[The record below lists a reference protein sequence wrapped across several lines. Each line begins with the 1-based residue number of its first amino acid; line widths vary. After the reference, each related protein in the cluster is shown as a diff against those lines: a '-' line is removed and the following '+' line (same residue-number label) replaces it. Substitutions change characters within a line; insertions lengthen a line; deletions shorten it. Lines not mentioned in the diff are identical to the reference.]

1 MDNKISSFNAAKVK
15 EKVDAFC
22 KDHET
27 TVAEFMR
34 INGIRMSTSSFY
46 SCLYTGRMRNEYIQQ
61 FKTALRLHEKTIYT
75 PSIWPEGKKES
86 KIPQKSLSK
95 ERTIPIN
102 GEYLESLCRSY
113 IEKEKISINDFERK
127 FTKAHSHYILD
138 HCKQGKMSPAMLEKV
153 IEVVGGDIKKAKSM
167 PKKQS
172 NLQDVKGM
180 TDHDLVQMFGFK
192 RIIELYFC
200 ARYEKEKGLLQ

>member
-1 MDNKISSFNAAKVK
+1 MDNELSSFNAAKVK
-15 EKVDAFC
+15 EKVDKYC

-34 INGIRMSTSSFY
+34 MNGIHMSTSTFY
-46 SCLYTGRMRNEYIQQ
+46 SCLYTGRMRNGYIKQ

-75 PSIWPEGKKES
+75 PSKWLKEETES
-86 KIPQKSLSK
+86 KISQKSRSH
-95 ERTIPIN
+95 EHTIPIN
-102 GEYLESLCRSY
+102 GEYLEALCRDY
-113 IEKEKISINDFERK
+113 MEREKISVNDFERK
-127 FTKAHSHYILD
+127 FTCNHSHYIMD
-138 HCKQGKMSPAMLEKV
+138 RCKLGKLTPSMLEKV
-153 IEVVGGDIKKAKSM
+153 IEVVGGDIEKAKSL
-167 PKKQS
+167 PKKQAGP
-172 NLQDVKGM
+172 QEVKGM

>member
-1 MDNKISSFNAAKVK
+1 MDNELSSFNAAKVK
-15 EKVDAFC
+15 EKVDKYC

-34 INGIRMSTSSFY
+34 RNGIHMSTSTFY
-46 SCLYTGRMRNEYIQQ
+46 SCLYTGRMRKGYIKQ

-75 PSIWPEGKKES
+75 PSKWLKEEMES
-86 KIPQKSLSK
+86 KIPQKSRRP

-102 GEYLESLCRSY
+102 GEYLEGLCRDY
-113 IEKEKISINDFERK
+113 MEREKISVNDFERL
-127 FTKAHSHYILD
+127 FSSGHSHYIMD
-138 HCKQGKMSPAMLEKV
+138 RCKLGKLTPSMLEKV
-153 IEVVGGDIKKAKSM
+153 VKVVGGDIEKSKSV
-167 PKKQS
+167 PKKQADP
-172 NLQDVKGM
+172 QEVKGM